1 MDVLAGLDPY
11 DRSRFWHHIFLN
23 PPSTFPLFAA
33 LALLPEQLGPMIWT
47 VFNSIL
53 ALLIVPLALPVLR
66 QEFGGVEWANRSV
79 LEVGPLAV
87 VFALSAACTRA
98 IDTGQ
103 VALLAAFLILLALCY
118 RGRRPFLAGVLLALS
133 SIKVNTMAPFLLLF
147 LRRRDRATWVSCA
160 VTTVL
165 LLLVAGHPERLID
178 QAQTMLRYVG
188 MASQPGWVNDLTLTG
203 SLHETIIGLDHA
215 LYRVGI
221 RDQNAYRIGQ
231 AIILIALGGWLARRI
246 WTGALAGG
254 LAVAIVS
261 LFSLLFLYHRLYD
274 AVIIAPALL
283 LAFGQATWSRGW
295 PRYLSITAFLLML
308 SILYM
313 PARQLRALADLSL
326 ESGKLGRLVQATIL
340 PYATWA
346 TLLAIGCLVLA
357 DRLGRPARA
366 AVRASIRS
374 CPLDPPATT
383 VGRDHRAP
391 PHVI

>member
-1 MDVLAGLDPY
+1 MRVRFSSGWLKLVVGAGIILSVVRIHALSQHARWERDYRIFRRVGMDVLAGLDPY

-203 SLHETIIGLDHA
+203 SLHETIIGLDGVVKLQGHEVVGVGQGSHNQRQYFGTECDQGVELLA
-215 LYRVGI
+215 DGPRVGI
-221 RDQNAYRIGQ
+221 RAHCQTAPEPRLLPC
-231 AIILIALGGWLARRI
+231 AEGG
-246 WTGALAGG
+246 
-254 LAVAIVS
+254 VEC
-261 LFSLLFLYHRLYD
+261 RL
-274 AVIIAPALL
+274 
-283 LAFGQATWSRGW
+283 
-295 PRYLSITAFLLML
+295 
-308 SILYM
+308 
-313 PARQLRALADLSL
+313 
-326 ESGKLGRLVQATIL
+326 
-340 PYATWA
+340 
-346 TLLAIGCLVLA
+346 
-357 DRLGRPARA
+357 
-366 AVRASIRS
+366 
-374 CPLDPPATT
+374 
-383 VGRDHRAP
+383 
-391 PHVI
+391 